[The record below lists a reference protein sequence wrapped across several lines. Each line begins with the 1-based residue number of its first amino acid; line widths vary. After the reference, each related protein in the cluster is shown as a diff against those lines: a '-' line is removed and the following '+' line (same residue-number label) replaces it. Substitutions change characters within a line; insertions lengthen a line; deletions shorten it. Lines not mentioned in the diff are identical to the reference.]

1 MMIEN
6 FLGMPFLALRD
17 VIGKRG
23 VTCSGKVVIMVAA
36 LVQVLGKNLAGLL
49 AGQTFSP

>member
-17 VIGKRG
+17 VTGKRD

-36 LVQVLGKNLAGLL
+36 LVQALGKNLAGLL
-49 AGQTFSP
+49 VGQKLSP